1 MKGIFIGYG
10 SKNTFRAQSPQKNKI
25 RVCNVKFDEK
35 KNRVELLR
43 EKEIQNHDRKNDF
56 LFTGLDNKNEEK
68 ELERENGIEGNVSE
82 SGDSDN
88 DEERILE
95 EFPKEDSTHM
105 DKINEKKMIKICKI
119 MYKEEQQ

>member
-1 MKGIFIGYG
+1 M
-10 SKNTFRAQSPQKNKI
+10 
-25 RVCNVKFDEK
+25 
-35 KNRVELLR
+35 
-43 EKEIQNHDRKNDF
+43 
-56 LFTGLDNKNEEK
+56 
-68 ELERENGIEGNVSE
+68 ERENGIEGNVSE